1 MAPGQARAQDT
12 ASADA
17 LTVIQT
23 PGSIAKT
30 ADMAF
35 GSIVQ
40 PNAAGTIVLTPASTA
55 NCTASSGLV
64 RSGVCRAA
72 RFNIYGK
79 RNWKVRIR
87 ETNGGTVTLAAGAGN
102 SMTMDAITLGT
113 TGMTS
118 ANGGGSGWNLG
129 RYNID
134 TANGITEFRL
144 GGTLHVGAAQPAGV
158 YHGTV
163 LVQIQFN

>member
-1 MAPGQARAQDT
+1 MGPVTSCQPCLPALGPRALLALAAALPCILAPGQAGAQDT

-17 LTVIQT
+17 LTAIQT

-40 PNAAGTIVLTPASTA
+40 PNAAGTVVLTPASTA
-55 NCTASSGLV
+55 TCTASTGLV

-87 ETNGGTVTLAAGAGN
+87 ENNGGTVTLTDGAGN
-102 SMTMDAITLGT
+102 SMTMDTITLGT
-113 TGMTS
+113 R
-118 ANGGGSGWNLG
+118 A
-129 RYNID
+129 
-134 TANGITEFRL
+134 
-144 GGTLHVGAAQPAGV
+144 
-158 YHGTV
+158 
-163 LVQIQFN
+163 